1 MFIVFSIVI
10 ITLSSSP
17 FLNLSKPFSLF
28 QPSVQ
33 VVAASDTAST
43 NTYCPKVEVQILKPG
58 IWSDVELLKQRNR
71 RQDNDVQKRLAMI
84 SYDDHDG
91 GDEHDDDD
99 DHDHGD
105 DSAVH

>member
-1 MFIVFSIVI
+1 M
-10 ITLSSSP
+10 
-17 FLNLSKPFSLF
+17 
-28 QPSVQ
+28 
-33 VVAASDTAST
+33 
-43 NTYCPKVEVQILKPG
+43 
-58 IWSDVELLKQRNR
+58 KQRNR

-105 DSAVH
+105 EKSKCKFFFMKMMLIKKALVTPFL